1 LTDFER
7 SGDKLDCLSRN
18 RIAVFGLL
26 AISVLT
32 VFNLLLDVP
41 HSEFGD
47 IGQFDRGVALLRPT
61 LPQTGVVGFYT
72 DAPAGPTGLQEYY
85 LTQYAL
91 APLVVVNN
99 TDQKLVVSSTRSPGS
114 RPPNPNLELIRDFKN
129 GMQLFRNKT
138 K

>member
-1 LTDFER
+1 M
-7 SGDKLDCLSRN
+7 SRN
-18 RIAVFGLL
+18 RIGVFALL

-47 IGQFDRGVALLRPT
+47 IGQFDRGVALLRPA
-61 LPQTGVVGFYT
+61 LPRTGVVGFYT
-72 DAPAGPTGLQEYY
+72 DAPAGANALQEYY

-91 APLVVVNN
+91 APLIVLNN
-99 TDQKLVVSSTRSPGS
+99 TDQKLVVSSTRSAGS
-114 RPPNPNLELIRDFKN
+114 RPPNPNLELVRDFRN